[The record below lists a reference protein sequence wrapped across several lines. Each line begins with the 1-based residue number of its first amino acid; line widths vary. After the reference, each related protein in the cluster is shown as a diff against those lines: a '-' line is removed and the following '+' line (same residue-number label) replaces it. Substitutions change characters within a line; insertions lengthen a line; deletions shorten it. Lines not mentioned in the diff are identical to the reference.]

1 MRGQD
6 GGAGQRRPGPP
17 WGGSVNWTLSS
28 RGGEVPRSPE
38 NMASVQ
44 RQGGGQLPRL
54 SGLATKLCPTLVTLW
69 AVAHQAPLS
78 VVFSRQE
85 CWSGW
90 PFPSPGDLPDP
101 GIEPGSPAL
110 QADSLPTELPGKPT
124 WVEKWVEV
132 EERA

>member
-1 MRGQD
+1 
-6 GGAGQRRPGPP
+6 
-17 WGGSVNWTLSS
+17 
-28 RGGEVPRSPE
+28 
-38 NMASVQ
+38 MASVQ

-90 PFPSPGDLPDP
+90 PFPSPGDLPNP
-101 GIEPGSPAL
+101 GTEPQSP
-110 QADSLPTELPGKPT
+110 SL
-124 WVEKWVEV
+124 
-132 EERA
+132 